1 MRGVTAALAARSV
14 CSVRGRDERQR
25 LGVVLDLAADR
36 DQDGLVVADQR
47 HDVVARDV
55 GRGHEHDL
63 RPVEAL
69 VALEPEQA
77 GMGVARTDR
86 GPVPRP
92 GEDEVVGVL
101 RLAGQL
107 GGPFAAERAA
117 AARTAGHDR
126 IRREPRAGPG
136 LRGVPWTRGGQ
147 PPWRERVPPE
157 DGRDGPES
165 RVRTVPVGT
174 PPDPAARCRGSPE
187 RSPIAAGKG
196 PLRAGD
202 PYSPAATIPGSA
214 FILESFGPW
223 INRPSRIC

>member
-14 CSVRGRDERQR
+14 CPVRGRDERQR

-86 GPVPRP
+86 RPVPRP

-117 AARTAGHDR
+117 AARAAGHDR
-126 IRREPRAGPG
+126 IGGNHE
-136 LRGVPWTRGGQ
+136 RGRG
-147 PPWRERVPPE
+147 
-157 DGRDGPES
+157 
-165 RVRTVPVGT
+165 
-174 PPDPAARCRGSPE
+174 
-187 RSPIAAGKG
+187 
-196 PLRAGD
+196 
-202 PYSPAATIPGSA
+202 
-214 FILESFGPW
+214 
-223 INRPSRIC
+223 